1 MNLKNQKSIKDSPL
15 PLFGLNVPLN
25 IEFNSRSRER
35 AVLKKDC
42 IQIYLSQTKSENDI
56 NHKIQQHTEKLLR
69 SLLYDMIFSRLQ
81 KYSAIS
87 GFKYKNLRIKKM
99 KSRWGSCSSMG
110 NLNFNIG
117 LSLVP
122 IRILDYVVVHELCHL
137 KELNHSTKFWNEVGK
152 LLPSYKSDRK
162 WLRDN
167 ELRIL
172 SYFYNFESFQMVGE
186 E

>member
-1 MNLKNQKSIKDSPL
+1 
-15 PLFGLNVPLN
+15 LNVPLN
-25 IEFNSRSRER
+25 IEFNSQNRER
-35 AVLKKDC
+35 AVLRKDC
-42 IQIYLSQTKSENDI
+42 IQIYLCQTKSDI
-56 NHKIQQHTEKLLR
+56 EIDNKIQHHTEKLLR
-69 SLLYDMIFSRLQ
+69 SLLYDMIYSRLE
-81 KYSAIS
+81 KYTSIS
-87 GFKYKNLRIKKM
+87 GLQYKNLRIKKM

-137 KELNHSTKFWNEVGK
+137 KELNHSTRFWNEVGK

-162 WLRDN
+162 WLREN

-172 SYFYNFESFQMVGE
+172 SYFYNLETFQLIGE